1 MVFKKKTERVKVP
14 LNKIAKPTSKP
25 RKVYGACSPKQ
36 QIILQD
42 NTTDVI
48 LMGGK

>member
-1 MVFKKKTERVKVP
+1 MVFKKKTEG
-14 LNKIAKPTSKP
+14 AKTPPKLKAKQKP
-25 RKVYGACSPKQ
+25 KKVYGACSLKQ

>member
-1 MVFKKKTERVKVP
+1 MAKKQTR
-14 LNKIAKPTSKP
+14 A
-25 RKVYGACSPKQ
+25 YGPCSIKQ

>member
-1 MVFKKKTERVKVP
+1 MIVKPKK
-14 LNKIAKPTSKP
+14 S
-25 RKVYGACSPKQ
+25 YGPCSLKQ

-48 LMGGK
+48 LMGGGRLVPPR